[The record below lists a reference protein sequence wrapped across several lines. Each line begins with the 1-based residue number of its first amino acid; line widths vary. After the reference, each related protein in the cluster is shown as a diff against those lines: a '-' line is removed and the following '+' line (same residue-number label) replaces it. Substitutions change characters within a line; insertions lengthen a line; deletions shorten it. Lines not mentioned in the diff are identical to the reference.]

1 MSGYISL
8 MFYILRKCKL
18 IKVFSSFYGKG
29 IINLSFLYFIFTCF
43 FTYTFMFVAAGIK
56 AGIFG
61 AAGFAAFSTL
71 IDYYMRS

>member
-1 MSGYISL
+1 MSGFISL
-8 MFYILRKCKL
+8 IFYILGKCKL

-29 IINLSFLYFIFTCF
+29 IINWSVLYFTFIS

-71 IDYYMRS
+71 IDYYMHS